1 MGPELEAKIKL
12 VLLGLIVGIAMT
24 AFIGFKWG
32 GWSTS
37 KGTQKMVEEA
47 VLTKEGAICADQY
60 LQTPN
65 NAAKLKEFAA
75 IGRDQRSEFIEKG
88 GWNKM
93 PGQETADFSVS
104 RVCAEALENRLT
116 AVTSQTK

>member
-1 MGPELEAKIKL
+1 MSPELEAKIKL
-12 VLLGLIVGIAMT
+12 VLLGLTVGIAMT

-47 VLTKEGAICADQY
+47 VLTKVGVICADQY

-75 IGRDQRSEFIEKG
+75 IGRDQRTEFIEKG
-88 GWNKM
+88 GWNKT
-93 PGQETADFSVS
+93 PGQETADFGVS
-104 RVCAEALENRLT
+104 RACVEALESRLST
-116 AVTSQTK
+116 QVIQTK

>member
-1 MGPELEAKIKL
+1 MSRELEAKIKL

-47 VLTKEGAICADQY
+47 VLTKEAAICADQY

-65 NAAKLKEFAA
+65 NPAKLKEFAA

-88 GWNKM
+88 GWNKT
-93 PGQETADFSVS
+93 PGQETADFGVS
-104 RVCAEALENRLT
+104 SACVQALENRLN
-116 AVTSQTK
+116 SQVSQAK

>member
-12 VLLGLIVGIAMT
+12 VLLGLIVGIAST

-37 KGTQKMVEEA
+37 KATEKMIEDV
-47 VLTKEGAICADQY
+47 VLARQTAICVAQY

-65 NAAKLKEFAA
+65 NKEKLKECEG
-75 IGRDQRSEFIEKG
+75 IGSDQRTEFIEKG

-104 RVCAEALENRLT
+104 RACVGALE
-116 AVTSQTK
+116 